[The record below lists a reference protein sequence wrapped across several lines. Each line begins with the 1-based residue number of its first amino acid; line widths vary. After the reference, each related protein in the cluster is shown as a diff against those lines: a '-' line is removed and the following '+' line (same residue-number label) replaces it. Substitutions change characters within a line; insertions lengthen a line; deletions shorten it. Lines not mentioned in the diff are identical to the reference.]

1 MRRGHPCH
9 VRGSCRWSSN
19 GTHWEWQQKCSLHHI
34 SNSYKVIHLNN
45 GLKAWINVNV
55 MVQFYPWFKF
65 YYPLFQIHHHTLW
78 YAKTK
83 DNYKIWTKDKIE
95 PQHQYLTNCTP
106 ILPSPNPTLT
116 LTCFQLT
123 VLGLGGRVGVQLVWY
138 WYWSKDFMIFRRGYQ
153 YVQIVT
159 SSATWSWYY
168 FLAWRRLAVWS
179 WKHSD
184 LHHTWLHRETNKKLS
199 FYYFEIQEKPLTP
212 EVGSEYYLCYNQCYF
227 AIRIYNQTTEP
238 QASKCCC
245 IHLRLY
251 QIGLFFFT
259 W

>member
-34 SNSYKVIHLNN
+34 SNSYKVINLNN

-55 MVQFYPWFKF
+55 VVQFYPWFKF

-106 ILPSPNPTLT
+106 IPPLPPPNFNPDL
-116 LTCFQLT
+116 FSDNSSW
-123 VLGLGGRVGVQLVWY
+123 VRGGVGVQLVRY
-138 WYWSKDFMIFRRGYQ
+138 DIQRGYQ

-168 FLAWRRLAVWS
+168 FLAWRRLAVCS
-179 WKHSD
+179 Q
-184 LHHTWLHRETNKKLS
+184 N
-199 FYYFEIQEKPLTP
+199 
-212 EVGSEYYLCYNQCYF
+212 V
-227 AIRIYNQTTEP
+227 AIYITRDYIIRQMKNSAFITL
-238 QASKCCC
+238 KFRKN
-245 IHLRLY
+245 H
-251 QIGLFFFT
+251 
-259 W
+259 